1 MEGWCAFYRRRF
13 GLDARVGRPGA
24 VIGPGRDA
32 GGASSNFTTA
42 IISEPLAGRPYVCPV
57 AEDDAAPLV
66 YHTDLVRG
74 VYLLYKAEQVGSP
87 VYNLGACSATALQL
101 ASLVRSKVPGARITF
116 QPDEVARFV
125 VGRWKYVVQ
134 DNALAA
140 RDLGYVPE
148 HDTPEKL
155 VDAFVAETARQE
167 LAAR

>member
-1 MEGWCAFYRRRF
+1 
-13 GLDARVGRPGA
+13 
-24 VIGPGRDA
+24 
-32 GGASSNFTTA
+32 
-42 IISEPLAGRPYVCPV
+42 
-57 AEDDAAPLV
+57 
-66 YHTDLVRG
+66 
-74 VYLLYKAEQVGSP
+74 
-87 VYNLGACSATALQL
+87 
-101 ASLVRSKVPGARITF
+101 VPGARITF

-125 VGRWKYVVQ
+125 VGRWKFVVQ